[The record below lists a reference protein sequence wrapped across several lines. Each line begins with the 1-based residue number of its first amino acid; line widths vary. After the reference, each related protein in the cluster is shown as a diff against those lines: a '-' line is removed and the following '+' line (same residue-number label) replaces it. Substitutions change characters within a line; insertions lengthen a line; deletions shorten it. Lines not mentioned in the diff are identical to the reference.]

1 MPFTK
6 GHKLARGRGEGTK
19 NKKTLEWE
27 TFSKYC
33 LEGGLERFAAEL
45 NTLEGRDYVE
55 SFLKLLEFHKPKLA
69 RTELKT
75 DDNRMMIIM
84 DLKVSNPKFHELTT
98 NPGSQES
105 SDIEEG
111 EIVPIKRG
119 NKPT

>member
-6 GHKLARGRGEGTK
+6 GHKLAKGRGKNSK

-45 NTLEGRDYVE
+45 NTLEGKDYVE

-69 RTELKT
+69 RTDVT
-75 DDNRMMIIM
+75 SNSTQMMIVM
-84 DLKVSNPKFHELTT
+84 DLKLSNPKYHELTAHT
-98 NPGSQES
+98 GPQES
-105 SDIEEG
+105 SEVEEG
-111 EIVPIKRG
+111 EIIPIERG
-119 NKPT
+119 NR